1 MSRSSPLKSDGIAVA
16 PQLLDLANEINRT
29 LQSITKWTN
38 EHQPKIDG
46 IARSLQEVGAQIGE
60 AFTQLQKN
68 WEQAIGPMLE
78 NLHRGY
84 EARLKAYPNLS
95 PRLEILAKKGWFI
108 SLFFGL
114 SEFDQIAMAVGE
126 TDDNGLESILSKT
139 YSESIEEHV
148 ASILHE
154 FPEREFVIK
163 PALNAHLRGEY
174 ALSVPVFFAQA
185 DGIAHATIGK
195 HIFSGTKEKGD
206 HISSFAT
213 AEIEKLKEQDCDNS
227 FDLFRL
233 IHLALWQPL
242 TDHQPIAYNPRKREA
257 ENYDGLNRHMV
268 MHGESLD
275 YATEENSLKAFSF
288 LSYTASLLSQRD

>member
-1 MSRSSPLKSDGIAVA
+1 LKSDGIAVA

-46 IARSLQEVGAQIGE
+46 IARSLLEVGAQIGE

-78 NLHRGY
+78 DLHRGY

>member
-1 MSRSSPLKSDGIAVA
+1 M
-16 PQLLDLANEINRT
+16 
-29 LQSITKWTN
+29 QSITKWTN

-46 IARSLQEVGAQIGE
+46 IARSLLEVGAQIGE

-78 NLHRGY
+78 DLHRGY